1 MDNRKLKPF
10 FKFISEEIP
19 PPMASPPP
27 TNTAGGGSIAGLP
40 PDMPTGNPRL
50 KSNIARRKKMK
61 PK

>member
-1 MDNRKLKPF
+1 MAHSKLKPF

-19 PPMASPPP
+19 PAVSSPPP

-40 PDMPTGNPRL
+40 PDMPPGNPRL
-50 KSNIARRKKMK
+50 KSNIARRKKIA

>member
-1 MDNRKLKPF
+1 MAHSKLKPF

-19 PPMASPPP
+19 PSVVSPPP

-40 PDMPTGNPRL
+40 PDMPPGNPRL

>member
-1 MDNRKLKPF
+1 MSTIKKF
-10 FKFISEEIP
+10 SKFISEEIP

-40 PDMPTGNPRL
+40 PDMPPGNPRL
-50 KSNIARRKKMK
+50 KSNIARRKKIA